1 MPASEMQQATNND
14 SSRDA
19 VSIANHVEEMDD
31 FVIVEPGCYDEPSLH
46 SNTTADK
53 GWTEVIKI
61 SQTEDRL
68 LEKVS
73 TTLFIPQP
81 LSTN

>member
-1 MPASEMQQATNND
+1 
-14 SSRDA
+14 
-19 VSIANHVEEMDD
+19 MDD
-31 FVIVEPGCYDEPSLH
+31 FVIVEPGCYPEPSPH

-68 LEKVS
+68 FEKVS
-73 TTLFIPQP
+73 TTLIIPQS